1 MIVALSN
8 HKIDFSIHF
17 LSVKH
22 GCTRNNDE
30 RFGASKQQQ
39 NTSQTLQKHDINLL
53 RVIKTSETIGFVR
66 STKGHFYQGFV
77 CYSHPNNNGTFV
89 DEVLHKKLKVSH
101 LIGVVWAV

>member
-1 MIVALSN
+1 MVVHETTTNVLR
-8 HKIDFSIHF
+8 HQ
-17 LSVKH
+17 
-22 GCTRNNDE
+22 NNN
-30 RFGASKQQQ
+30 K
-39 NTSQTLQKHDINLL
+39 TLYSQTLQKDDDINLL

-77 CYSHPNNNGTFV
+77 CYSHPNNNCTFV

>member
-1 MIVALSN
+1 MVVHETTTNVL
-8 HKIDFSIHF
+8 
-17 LSVKH
+17 
-22 GCTRNNDE
+22 GRRNNN
-30 RFGASKQQQ
+30 K
-39 NTSQTLQKHDINLL
+39 TLYSQTLQKDDDINLL